1 MTHASLDSMFGCDSV
16 AWRLV
21 AQVDYTN
28 YGFLETFRGKPW
40 WKTGNI
46 YWKTGN
52 VSTFPGN
59 EFAFPGNIS
68 SSEFHLLETFP
79 LFLETESLF
88 LETKSPFLE
97 TFPAKVETVPPN
109 LEEMWKRFH
118 QIFGGNVSS
127 FLLNV
132 SCKQVL
138 KLFNNQS
145 GIYFRSHGEKVF
157 FSFPIDLP
165 EYATLN

>member
-1 MTHASLDSMFGCDSV
+1 MVENRKHL
-16 AWRLV
+16 
-21 AQVDYTN
+21 
-28 YGFLETFRGKPW
+28 LENRKRFHFSWKRICFSWKHFQFR
-40 WKTGNI
+40 I
-46 YWKTGN
+46 SFTGN

-59 EFAFPGNIS
+59 GITFPGNQTTVTGNVS
-68 SSEFHLLETFP
+68 S
-79 LFLETESLF
+79 
-88 LETKSPFLE
+88 KVE
-97 TFPAKVETVPPN
+97 TFPAKVETFPPN

-157 FSFPIDLP
+157 FQFPHRPPRIRDIKLICFRRLGTNGNVQNIGFWDS
-165 EYATLN
+165 EHA

>member
-1 MTHASLDSMFGCDSV
+1 MVENRKHL
-16 AWRLV
+16 
-21 AQVDYTN
+21 
-28 YGFLETFRGKPW
+28 LENRKRFHFSWKRICFSWKHFQFR
-40 WKTGNI
+40 I
-46 YWKTGN
+46 SFTGN

-59 EFAFPGNIS
+59 GITFPGNQTTVTGNVS
-68 SSEFHLLETFP
+68 S
-79 LFLETESLF
+79 
-88 LETKSPFLE
+88 KVE
-97 TFPAKVETVPPN
+97 TFPAKVETFPPN

-157 FSFPIDLP
+157 FQFPHRPPRIRDIKLICFRRLGTNGNVQNIGFLGS
-165 EYATLN
+165 EHA